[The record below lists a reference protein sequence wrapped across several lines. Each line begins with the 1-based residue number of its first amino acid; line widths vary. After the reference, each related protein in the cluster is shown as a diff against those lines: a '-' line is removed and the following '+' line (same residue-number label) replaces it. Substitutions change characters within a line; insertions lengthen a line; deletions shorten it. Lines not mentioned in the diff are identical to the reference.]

1 MTKEW
6 EFYFPCPTV
15 HRVVMSL
22 REWLQHCRM
31 LHNLNNI
38 WLAWLVTDAS
48 EAPVCLVCTQWIL
61 WCPPGWSLSP
71 LSPLPAGRVFVI
83 RVRNTPV
90 TGCDDCIYRQPSPP
104 GPGHRP
110 DVMTRAE
117 GRPEFLITKFNGT
130 FSLVLRHPLWLIQTR
145 KLLRRDSRNMTKS
158 LVSPET
164 WRVFVPI
171 VCIKTKWQEIK
182 SITT

>member
-6 EFYFPCPTV
+6 EFSFPCPDCSQGCHVTP
-15 HRVVMSL
+15 RVTAA
-22 REWLQHCRM
+22 LQHCRM

-38 WLAWLVTDAS
+38 WLAQLVTDAP
-48 EAPVCLVCTQWIL
+48 EASVCLVCTQWIL
-61 WCPPGWSLSP
+61 SCPPGWSLSSP
-71 LSPLPAGRVFVI
+71 LSTVRVFVI
-83 RVRNTPV
+83 RVRNTPWLWWL
-90 TGCDDCIYRQPSPP
+90 YLQASPP
-104 GPGHRP
+104 GPGP
-110 DVMTRAE
+110 DVMTRPE
-117 GRPEFLITKFNGT
+117 GRAEFLITKFNGT
-130 FSLVLRHPLWLIQTR
+130 FSLALRHPLWLIQTR